1 MSYCQETTNY
11 YYNSDIQDKQK
22 IQYILDD
29 NNTNNN
35 ENNTNIPQIVNN
47 NLSLSSSTTST
58 LSSSLPSTTV
68 NNNNNYQFVH
78 YKDQEKN
85 RLLTSSYSLNQ
96 DKQPDTP
103 PLEDSRPPPTANELQ
118 YIKRI
123 HTLMNL
129 VAKQTKEIRSLRS
142 IIEAYS
148 QNENNDC
155 CSINNRKRNKQ
166 F

>member
-1 MSYCQETTNY
+1 MSYCQEATATSY
-11 YYNSDIQDKQK
+11 YYTSDMQDKQR

-29 NNTNNN
+29 THSSSD
-35 ENNTNIPQIVNN
+35 TKIPQIVNN
-47 NLSLSSSTTST
+47 NSTSTTSSSTT
-58 LSSSLPSTTV
+58 V
-68 NNNNNYQFVH
+68 NSNNFQFVH
-78 YKDQEKN
+78 YKDPQQQQPS
-85 RLLTSSYSLNQ
+85 RLLTSSFQ

-103 PLEDSRPPPTANELQ
+103 PLEDARPPPTATELQ

-129 VAKQTKEIRSLRS
+129 VAKQTKEIQSLRS

-155 CSINNRKRNKQ
+155 CSINGRKRNKQ

>member
-11 YYNSDIQDKQK
+11 YYNSEIQDKQK

-29 NNTNNN
+29 NNTNN

-103 PLEDSRPPPTANELQ
+103 PLEDSRPPPTATELQ

-129 VAKQTKEIRSLRS
+129 VAKQTKEIHSLRS

>member
-11 YYNSDIQDKQK
+11 YYNSEIQDKQK

-29 NNTNNN
+29 NNTNN

-68 NNNNNYQFVH
+68 NNNNNNYQFVH

-96 DKQPDTP
+96 GKQPDTP
-103 PLEDSRPPPTANELQ
+103 PLEDSRPPPTATELQ

-129 VAKQTKEIRSLRS
+129 VAKQTKEIHSLRS

>member
-1 MSYCQETTNY
+1 MSYCQEATPNY

-29 NNTNNN
+29 NNN
-35 ENNTNIPQIVNN
+35 EANTKIPQIVNN
-47 NLSLSSSTTST
+47 TRSTST
-58 LSSSLPSTTV
+58 SSSLPSTTTV
-68 NNNNNYQFVH
+68 NNNFQILH
-78 YKDQEKN
+78 YKDQEKS
-85 RLLTSSYSLNQ
+85 RLLTSSYTLNH
-96 DKQPDTP
+96 DEQPNTP
-103 PLEDSRPPPTANELQ
+103 PLEDSRPPPTATELQ

-123 HTLMNL
+123 HSLMNL
-129 VAKQTKEIRSLRS
+129 VANQTKEIKSLRS

-155 CSINNRKRNKQ
+155 CSVNNRKRNKH